1 MANRTF
7 ILTTVST
14 YAVTGATNVQYFA
27 VNSSSTGIK
36 LINDLKFEKKE
47 KKSGGGISGA
57 PLLTPLGVNLSVR
70 VSLLKCNC

>member
-36 LINDLKFEKKE
+36 LINDLKFEKK
-47 KKSGGGISGA
+47 KK
-57 PLLTPLGVNLSVR
+57 NLEEVSVE
-70 VSLLKCNC
+70 LHC